1 MSTVFTPSAC
11 RAVLESDLGD
21 DLLANEKTQALIRVI
36 DDDRAV
42 RDALTTML
50 EIEGYAVAPY
60 ACAEDY
66 LRDLQPERIGCLI
79 LDVRMPG
86 MSGLEL
92 QTQRLEA
99 RDGMPIIFL
108 TGYAD
113 VEVAVSSLQAG
124 AVDFLMKPVDEERL
138 FAAINKAVHRDVLR
152 RLGVTRPERIAEGAA
167 QLSERELHTLSMICR
182 RLTDAQ
188 MAERFGVSIRTV
200 EGHRAKLYTKFAVH
214 SGEAL
219 TVLMPDIRAAI
230 AKLVEENRGRDD

>member
-1 MSTVFTPSAC
+1 MSTLFTHANC
-11 RAVLESDLGD
+11 RAVLDSDLGE
-21 DLLANEKTQALIRVI
+21 DLLEDERRRALIRVI
-36 DDDRAV
+36 DDDHAV
-42 RDALTTML
+42 REALSTML
-50 EIEGYAVAPY
+50 EIEGYQVAAYPS
-60 ACAEDY
+60 AEAY
-66 LRDLQPERIGCLI
+66 LADLQPDRIGCLV

-138 FAAINKAVHRDVLR
+138 FSAINKAVHRDVLR
-152 RLGVTRPERIAEGAA
+152 RLGVTRIERIEEGVA

-188 MAERFGVSIRTV
+188 VAERFGVSIRTV
-200 EGHRAKLYTKFAVH
+200 EGHRAKLYNKFAVH
-214 SGEAL
+214 SAEAL

-230 AKLVEENRGRDD
+230 AKLVGTEAQP

>member
-1 MSTVFTPSAC
+1 MTTVFTPSAC

-21 DLLANEKTQALIRVI
+21 DLLAAEKTQALVRVI

-50 EIEGYAVAPY
+50 EIEGYSVAAY

-66 LRDLQPERIGCLI
+66 LADLQPERIGCLI

-108 TGYAD
+108 TGFAD
-113 VEVAVSSLQAG
+113 VEVAVSSLKAG
-124 AVDFLMKPVDEERL
+124 AVDFLMKPVNEERL
-138 FAAINKAVHRDVLR
+138 FAAIDKAVHRDVLR

-188 MAERFGVSIRTV
+188 VAERFGVSIRTV
-200 EGHRAKLYTKFAVH
+200 EGHRAKLYSKFAVH

-230 AKLVEENRGRDD
+230 AKLVDENR